1 MQQVRTAQDPRA
13 GASERELAR
22 AALQSPIGGSARRAA
37 RLPAPRVRDGTPRAG
52 RYLGLARKNMAKPDP
67 KFRCVRLRSGIRL
80 AIVQS

>member
-1 MQQVRTAQDPRA
+1 MQQVRTAR
-13 GASERELAR
+13 GRLRAR
-22 AALQSPIGGSARRAA
+22 APPSASLHVPRCNRPLAAVRA

-67 KFRCVRLRSGIRL
+67 KFKCVRLRSGIRL